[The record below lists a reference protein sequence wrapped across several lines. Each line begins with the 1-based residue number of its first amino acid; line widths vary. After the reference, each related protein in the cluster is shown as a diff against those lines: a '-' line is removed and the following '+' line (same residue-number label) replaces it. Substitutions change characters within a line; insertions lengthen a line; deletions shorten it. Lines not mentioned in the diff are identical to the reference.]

1 LTLVTTLDAGRQPN
15 WDCAQNAREL
25 SLAPA
30 DWRAAMKLL
39 FIEDNRDILANVYQY
54 FEALGYEVDSAT
66 DGVSGLAL
74 ATSRKFDVIVL
85 DLRLPRLDGV
95 EVCRQL
101 RQVYRCYTP
110 VLMLTARSSLEEK
123 IDGFDSGADDYMLKP
138 FELPELDAR
147 LKALARRGRGT
158 QAAALRYADV
168 VLDLETREARRAGR
182 RIALSPIGFTI
193 LATLLRAAPAFVSKA
208 DLEREIWGKDPP
220 ETDALR
226 SHVYALRKA
235 IDKPFQQPLLH
246 TLHGVGYRL
255 MLPDEPQ
262 LQA

>member
-1 LTLVTTLDAGRQPN
+1 MR
-15 WDCAQNAREL
+15 
-25 SLAPA
+25 
-30 DWRAAMKLL
+30 LL

-54 FEALGYEVDSAT
+54 FEPLGYTVDSAI
-66 DGVSGLAL
+66 DGVAGLAL
-74 ATSRKFDVIVL
+74 AASQQFDVIVL
-85 DLRLPRLDGV
+85 DLRLPRLDGL

-101 RQVYRCYTP
+101 RKVHRCYTP

-147 LKALARRGRGT
+147 LKALARRARGP
-158 QAAALRYADV
+158 QATTLNYADI
-168 VLDLETREARRAGR
+168 VLDVELHEARRAGR
-182 RIALSPIGFTI
+182 RVELSPIGFR
-193 LATLLRAAPAFVSKA
+193 LLELLLRAAPAFVSKS
-208 DLEREIWGKDPP
+208 DLECAIWGDDLP

-235 IDKPFQQPLLH
+235 IDRPFQLPLLH

-255 MLPDEPQ
+255 MVPDDSEEQ
-262 LQA
+262 G

>member
-1 LTLVTTLDAGRQPN
+1 
-15 WDCAQNAREL
+15 
-25 SLAPA
+25 
-30 DWRAAMKLL
+30 MKLL

-54 FEALGYEVDSAT
+54 FEALGYKVDSAT
-66 DGVSGLAL
+66 DGVAGLTL
-74 ATSRKFDVIVL
+74 AASQEFDVVVL
-85 DLRLPRLDGV
+85 DLRLPRLDGL

-101 RQVYRCYTP
+101 RKVHRCYTP

-147 LKALARRGRGT
+147 LKALARRARGP
-158 QAAALRYADV
+158 QATTLRYADI
-168 VLDLETREARRAGR
+168 VLDLEMHEARRAGR
-182 RIALSPIGFTI
+182 RVDLSPIGFRI
-193 LATLLRAAPAFVSKA
+193 LAKLLKAAPAFVSKS
-208 DLEREIWGKDPP
+208 DLERDIWEDDLP

-235 IDKPFQQPLLH
+235 IDKPFQLPLLH

-255 MLPDEPQ
+255 KVPDDSEEQ
-262 LQA
+262 G

>member
-1 LTLVTTLDAGRQPN
+1 M
-15 WDCAQNAREL
+15 
-25 SLAPA
+25 A
-30 DWRAAMKLL
+30 DWQPAMKLL

-74 ATSRKFDVIVL
+74 AVSRNFDVIVL
-85 DLRLPRLDGV
+85 DLRLPRLDGL

-101 RQVYRCYTP
+101 RKVHRCYTP
-110 VLMLTARSSLEEK
+110 VLMLTARASLDEK
-123 IDGFDSGADDYMLKP
+123 IEGFDSGADDYMLKP

-147 LKALARRGRGT
+147 LKALARRARGT
-158 QAAALRYADV
+158 QVTRLSYADIA
-168 VLDLETREARRAGR
+168 LDLETHEARRAGR
-182 RIALSPIGFTI
+182 LVALSPIGFTI
-193 LATLLRAAPAFVSKA
+193 LATLLRAAPAFVSKS

-255 MLPDEPQ
+255 MVPDESEA
-262 LQA
+262 QA

>member
-1 LTLVTTLDAGRQPN
+1 
-15 WDCAQNAREL
+15 
-25 SLAPA
+25 
-30 DWRAAMKLL
+30 MKLL

-74 ATSRKFDVIVL
+74 AASQTFDVIVL
-85 DLRLPRLDGV
+85 DLRLPRLDGL

-101 RQVYRCYTP
+101 RKVHQCYTP
-110 VLMLTARSSLEEK
+110 VLMLTARSRLEEK

-147 LKALARRGRGT
+147 LKALARRARGP
-158 QAAALRYADV
+158 QATTLRYADI
-168 VLDLETREARRAGR
+168 VLDIETHEARRGGR
-182 RIALSPIGFTI
+182 RLELSPIAFRM
-193 LATLLRAAPAFVSKA
+193 LTLLLKAAPAFVSKS
-208 DLEREIWGKDPP
+208 DLEREIWGNDLP

-226 SHVYALRKA
+226 SHVYALRKT
-235 IDKPFQQPLLH
+235 IDKPFQRPVLH

-255 MLPDEPQ
+255 MLSDE
-262 LQA
+262 ADEKA